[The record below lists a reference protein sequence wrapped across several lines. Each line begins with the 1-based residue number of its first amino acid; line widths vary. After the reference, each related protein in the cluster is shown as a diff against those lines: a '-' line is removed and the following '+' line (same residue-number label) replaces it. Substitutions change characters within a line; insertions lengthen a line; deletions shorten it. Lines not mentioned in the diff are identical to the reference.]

1 MTRKRLLMLSI
12 LFFIF
17 VEAAF
22 SKEKFVIP
30 IATEN
35 YPPYEMEKAVK
46 GLRGFDFE
54 VATAAFELLGYEVD
68 IEFLPWKRALA
79 YARLGK
85 VAGILTCAY
94 TKERAEF
101 MAFSDP
107 ISVFI
112 NGFYARKGHNET
124 APALIEDVVGRRVS
138 SVEAYESY
146 RALVDIGANPIPAP
160 NTASAI
166 QMLQNDRFDYLY
178 LAKQSTDFMLKQI
191 GATYDFE
198 FYPIVKKDFFF
209 CFSKQY
215 DGYEV
220 LVDEFN
226 KALFILKKNGTYET
240 IHNKYR

>member
-1 MTRKRLLMLSI
+1 MEFRNTQLPNV
-12 LFFIF
+12 FAIF
-17 VEAAF
+17 PGIFNGLTEA
-22 SKEKFVIP
+22 
-30 IATEN
+30 
-35 YPPYEMEKAVK
+35 PPPLPEKAVK

-124 APALIEDVVGRRVS
+124 APALIEDV
-138 SVEAYESY
+138 
-146 RALVDIGANPIPAP
+146 
-160 NTASAI
+160 
-166 QMLQNDRFDYLY
+166 
-178 LAKQSTDFMLKQI
+178 
-191 GATYDFE
+191 
-198 FYPIVKKDFFF
+198 
-209 CFSKQY
+209 
-215 DGYEV
+215 
-220 LVDEFN
+220 
-226 KALFILKKNGTYET
+226 
-240 IHNKYR
+240 